1 MINLKK
7 FNKEVREA
15 MDKEEKDV
23 AFNREK
29 YINISTGE
37 QLELPRL
44 TIGRILSI
52 SAGIA
57 ALAKSAKKEAPEL
70 FSDKAVNPE
79 SESFGFQLVQ
89 SLPVLLP
96 VLSGEIINLL
106 STYLKKEPEWIKE
119 NLNLEDLAM
128 IVTPLFANL
137 LSQGNSLVK
146 AINDTFK
153 KNDQNK

>member
-1 MINLKK
+1 
-7 FNKEVREA
+7 
-15 MDKEEKDV
+15 MDDKEKDV

-29 YINISTGE
+29 YIIISTGK

-44 TIGRILSI
+44 TIGKILSI

-57 ALAKSAKKEAPEL
+57 ALAKSAKREAPEL
-70 FSDKAVNPE
+70 FNNKDPE
-79 SESFGFQLVQ
+79 SEGFGFQLVQ

-96 VLSGEIINLL
+96 VLSEEIITLL
-106 STYLKKEPEWIKE
+106 STYLKKEPEWIKDE
-119 NLNLEDLAM
+119 LNLEDLAM
-128 IVTPLFANL
+128 IITPLFANL
-137 LSQGNSLVK
+137 LSQGNNLVK

>member
-1 MINLKK
+1 M
-7 FNKEVREA
+7 E
-15 MDKEEKDV
+15 DKEKDV

-29 YINISTGE
+29 YIIISTGE

-44 TIGRILSI
+44 TIGKILSL

-70 FSDKAVNPE
+70 FSNKDTA
-79 SESFGFQLVQ
+79 SESFGFQLIQ
-89 SLPVLLP
+89 AFPVLLP
-96 VLSGEIINLL
+96 VLSGEIIALL
-106 STYLKKEPEWIKE
+106 STYLKKEPEWVKD

-128 IVTPLFANL
+128 ITTPLFANL
-137 LSQGNSLVK
+137 LSQGNNLVQ

-153 KNDQNK
+153 KNDQSK